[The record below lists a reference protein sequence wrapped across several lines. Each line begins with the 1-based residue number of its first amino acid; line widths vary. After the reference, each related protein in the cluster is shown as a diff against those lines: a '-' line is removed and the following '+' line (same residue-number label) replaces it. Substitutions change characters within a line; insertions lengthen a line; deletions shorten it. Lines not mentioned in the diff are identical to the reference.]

1 MGSHPLSVWSGDWSW
16 DAVTSMGEITGNKG
30 LQLVA
35 LDLAS
40 GLALGGEVALVL
52 ERGRCAPLGFGGLR

>member
-1 MGSHPLSVWSGDWSW
+1 
-16 DAVTSMGEITGNKG
+16 MGEITGNQG